1 MKILIIHNKYGKY
14 SGEEAYVESQI
25 NLLRSKRHLVVA
37 YYRSSEEI
45 DKMFLSKFKVFFTA
59 LYNRKSIKQLT
70 DLIRKEEP
78 DVVHIHNLY
87 PLISPA
93 ILPVIK
99 KMGIPIIM
107 TIHNYR
113 LLCPNGLFY
122 TKGAI
127 CEKCTGKAKEL
138 NCIANNCEGSII
150 KSSGYAFRNFW
161 ARKKKYYLDHVDA
174 FLCLTQFQKKKM
186 IDNGYPVDKCKV
198 LPSFYSKEIKDIEY
212 DIQNRKYVAFVGR
225 ISPEKGIP
233 LLLEAARKLP
243 EIAFQLAG
251 NARPGYLDQLNLPK
265 NVIFKGMLNEEKLA
279 NFYRHARFLTMT
291 SSCYEGFPLVLL
303 EAMAHK
309 LPIIAPDL
317 AGNPEIIEE
326 NVNGLLFQPG
336 SERSLITVIK
346 KLWNDHELAERI
358 SNNGFKKVQLKY
370 GIDQYNK
377 QLEEVYGQLLKKQ

>member
-1 MKILIIHNKYGKY
+1 MKILVIHNKYGKF

-25 NLLRSKRHLVVA
+25 NVLRA
-37 YYRSSEEI
+37 YGHQVSTYFRSSEEI
-45 DKMFLSKFKVFFTA
+45 DKMTLGKVKAFTTA

-70 DLIRKEEP
+70 DLIRMEAP

-99 KMGIPIIM
+99 KMGIPMVM

-127 CEKCTGKAKEL
+127 CEKCTGMAKEFH
-138 NCIANNCEGSII
+138 CITNNCEGSIF
-150 KSSGYAFRNFW
+150 KSTGYALRNFW

-174 FLCLTQFQKKKM
+174 FLCLTQFQKNKM
-186 IDNGYPVDKCKV
+186 IINGYPVYKCKV

-212 DIQNRKYVAFVGR
+212 NIQNRKYVAFVGR

-233 LLLEAARKLP
+233 LLLQVARNLP
-243 EIAFQLAG
+243 EIAFQIAG
-251 NARPGYLDQLNLPK
+251 NARPDYLDQLNIPK
-265 NVIFKGMLNEEKLA
+265 NVIFKGMLNEENLTTLYS
-279 NFYRHARFLTMT
+279 NARFLVMT
-291 SSCYEGFPLVLL
+291 SSCYEGFPMVLL
-303 EAMAHK
+303 EAMGHK
-309 LPIIAPDL
+309 LPVIAPNL
-317 AGNPEIIEE
+317 AGNPEILEE

-336 SERSLITVIK
+336 SERSLKAVIK
-346 KLWNDHELAERI
+346 KLWNDQEL
-358 SNNGFKKVQLKY
+358 SKKLSKKSVEKIQ
-370 GIDQYNK
+370 NK
-377 QLEEVYGQLLKKQ
+377 FGTKLYVNKLEKVYDQLLEK

>member
-1 MKILIIHNKYGKY
+1 MKILVIHNKYGKF
-14 SGEEAYVESQI
+14 SGEEAYVESLI
-25 NLLRSKRHLVVA
+25 NVLRA
-37 YYRSSEEI
+37 YGHQVSTYFRSSEEI
-45 DKMFLSKFKVFFTA
+45 DKMTLGKVKAFTTA

-70 DLIRKEEP
+70 DLIRMEAP

-99 KMGIPIIM
+99 KMGIPIVM

-127 CEKCTGKAKEL
+127 CEKCTGMAKEFH
-138 NCIANNCEGSII
+138 CITNNCEGSIF
-150 KSSGYAFRNFW
+150 KSTGYALRNFW

-174 FLCLTQFQKKKM
+174 FLCLTKFQKNKM
-186 IDNGYPVDKCKV
+186 IINGYPVYKCKV

-212 DIQNRKYVAFVGR
+212 NIQNRKYVAFVGR

-233 LLLEAARKLP
+233 LLLQVARNLP
-243 EIAFQLAG
+243 EIAFQIAG
-251 NARPGYLDQLNLPK
+251 NAWPGYLDQLNIPK
-265 NVIFKGMLNEEKLA
+265 NVIFKGMLNEENLTTLYS
-279 NFYRHARFLTMT
+279 NARFLVMT
-291 SSCYEGFPLVLL
+291 SSCYEGFPMVLL

-309 LPIIAPDL
+309 LPVIAPNL
-317 AGNPEIIEE
+317 AGNPEILEE

-336 SERSLITVIK
+336 SERSLKAVIK
-346 KLWNDHELAERI
+346 KLWNDQEL
-358 SNNGFKKVQLKY
+358 SKKLSKKSVEKIQ
-370 GIDQYNK
+370 NK
-377 QLEEVYGQLLKKQ
+377 FGTKLYVNKLEKVYDQLLEK

>member
-1 MKILIIHNKYGKY
+1 MKILVIHNKYGKF

-25 NLLRSKRHLVVA
+25 NVLRA
-37 YYRSSEEI
+37 YGHQVSTYFRSSEEI
-45 DKMFLSKFKVFFTA
+45 DKMTLGKVKAFTTA

-70 DLIRKEEP
+70 DLIRMEAP

-99 KMGIPIIM
+99 KMGIPIVM

-127 CEKCTGKAKEL
+127 CEKCTGKAKEFH
-138 NCIANNCEGSII
+138 CITNNCEGSIF
-150 KSSGYAFRNFW
+150 KSTGYALRNFW

-174 FLCLTQFQKKKM
+174 FLCLTQFQKNKM
-186 IDNGYPVDKCKV
+186 IINGYPVYKCKV

-212 DIQNRKYVAFVGR
+212 NIQNRKYVAFVGR

-233 LLLEAARKLP
+233 LLLQVARNLP
-243 EIAFQLAG
+243 EIAFQIAG
-251 NARPGYLDQLNLPK
+251 NARPGYLDQLNIPK
-265 NVIFKGMLNEEKLA
+265 NVIFKGMLNEENLTTLYS
-279 NFYRHARFLTMT
+279 NARFLVMT
-291 SSCYEGFPLVLL
+291 SSCYEGFPMVLL

-309 LPIIAPDL
+309 LPVIAPNL
-317 AGNPEIIEE
+317 AGNPEILEE

-336 SERSLITVIK
+336 SERSLKAVIK
-346 KLWNDHELAERI
+346 KLWNDQEL
-358 SNNGFKKVQLKY
+358 SKKLSKKSVEKIQ
-370 GIDQYNK
+370 NK
-377 QLEEVYGQLLKKQ
+377 FGTKLYVNKLEKVYDQLLEK